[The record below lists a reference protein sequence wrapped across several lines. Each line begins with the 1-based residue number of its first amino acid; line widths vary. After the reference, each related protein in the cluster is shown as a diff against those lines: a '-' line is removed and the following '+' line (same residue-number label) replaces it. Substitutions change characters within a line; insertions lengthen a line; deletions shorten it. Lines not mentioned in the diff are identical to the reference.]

1 MARTTKPKVEETIQE
16 NIEEVK
22 VAEIKKKVE
31 EKPQRELEPN
41 TMVRCM
47 NNTTGGLTYRS
58 MYGGKGFRIEGYGK
72 QTRLQLQDLEALY
85 NEQPTI
91 ITEGWLYVLDHDVVE
106 YMYLSDLYENLISP
120 KDVENFINLPEDEIR
135 EKLENAPT
143 SMKNTIFKVIQ
154 DRIKKGDQQL
164 SHISRIR
171 FFEDVLGGKF
181 DV

>member
-1 MARTTKPKVEETIQE
+1 MARTAKQKVEE
-16 NIEEVK
+16 NIEEIQEVK
-22 VAEIKKKVE
+22 KESIPE
-31 EKPQRELEPN
+31 RELLPT
-41 TMVRCM
+41 TMIRCM
-47 NNTTGGLTYRS
+47 NNTIGGLTFRS
-58 MYGGKGFRIEGYGK
+58 QYGGKGFRVEGYGK

-85 NEQPTI
+85 NEQPSI

-120 KDVENFINLPEDEIR
+120 KDVDKFINLPEDEIR
-135 EKLENAPT
+135 EKLENAPI

-154 DRIKKGDQQL
+154 GRINKGDQQL